1 MAKKQEETTAPKV
14 TSLPLPISETPL
26 VIDLPDGQKIVI
38 GKLQPGSVI
47 EVATWRGTGRPDSRT
62 NRLMMGMNNGET
74 SAAQPDSE
82 QTSSTSQSTQAS
94 DWKTKATFAAKN
106 LVNKTQAFVSQ
117 SLSKLKKE
125 KSVTAQIQPANQE
138 SASALASA
146 SEVDEWLKK
155 VLEQSE
161 KKTAKAL
168 EKKATTPNKAVAP
181 KKATKTV
188 KKTAAKKS
196 KR

>member
-1 MAKKQEETTAPKV
+1 MAKKQEETAAPKV
-14 TSLPLPISETPL
+14 TSLPLPISDTPL

-74 SAAQPDSE
+74 SAAQPSSE
-82 QTSSTSQSTQAS
+82 QTASTSQSTKAS
-94 DWKTKATFAAKN
+94 DWKTKATIAAKN
-106 LVNKTQAFVSQ
+106 LLNQTQSFVSQ
-117 SLSKLKKE
+117 VSSKMKKK
-125 KSVTAQIQPANQE
+125 KSTTAQIQPANQE

-181 KKATKTV
+181 KKATKTA
-188 KKTAAKKS
+188 KKTAPKKS

>member
-14 TSLPLPISETPL
+14 TSLPLPISDTPL

-62 NRLMMGMNNGET
+62 NRLMMGMNNGEV
-74 SAAQPDSE
+74 SAAQPNSE
-82 QTSSTSQSTQAS
+82 QTAGTSQSTQAS
-94 DWKTKATFAAKN
+94 DLKSKALNTRKKLAN
-106 LVNKTQAFVSQ
+106 QTQTFVSQ
-117 SLSKLKKE
+117 LSSQLKKR
-125 KSVTAQIQPANQE
+125 KPAAAKIQPASQE
-138 SASALASA
+138 SASDLASA
-146 SEVDEWLKK
+146 SEVDEWLQK
-155 VLEQSE
+155 VLERSE
-161 KKTAKAL
+161 KRTAKAR
-168 EKKATTPNKAVAP
+168 EQKAAAP

-188 KKTAAKKS
+188 KKTAPKKS

>member
-1 MAKKQEETTAPKV
+1 MAKKQEEMTAPKV
-14 TSLPLPISETPL
+14 TSLPLPISDTPL

-74 SAAQPDSE
+74 STTQPDSE
-82 QTSSTSQSTQAS
+82 QRSETSQTTQANDLKS
-94 DWKTKATFAAKN
+94 KALNIGKKLSN
-106 LVNKTQAFVSQ
+106 QTQTFVSQ
-117 SLSKLKKE
+117 LSSQLKKR
-125 KSVTAQIQPANQE
+125 KPAVAKIQPASQE
-138 SASALASA
+138 SASDLASA
-146 SEVDEWLKK
+146 SEVDEWLQK
-155 VLEQSE
+155 VLERS
-161 KKTAKAL
+161 KKRTAKAR
-168 EKKATTPNKAVAP
+168 EQKAAAP

-188 KKTAAKKS
+188 KKTALKKS

>member
-1 MAKKQEETTAPKV
+1 MAKKQDETTAPKF
-14 TSLPLPISETPL
+14 TSLPLPISDTPL

-74 SAAQPDSE
+74 SAAQPNSE
-82 QTSSTSQSTQAS
+82 QRSEASQTTQAS
-94 DWKTKATFAAKN
+94 DLKSKALNTGKK
-106 LVNKTQAFVSQ
+106 LVNQAQTFVSQ
-117 SLSKLKKE
+117 VSSKLKKE
-125 KSVTAQIQPANQE
+125 KSVTAQIKPANQE
-138 SASALASA
+138 SASALTSA
-146 SEVDEWLKK
+146 SEVDEWLQK
-155 VLEQSE
+155 VLERSE
-161 KKTAKAL
+161 KKSARAL
-168 EKKATTPNKAVAP
+168 NKKAAAP

-188 KKTAAKKS
+188 KKAAPKKS

>member
-14 TSLPLPISETPL
+14 TSLPLPISDTPL

-62 NRLMMGMNNGET
+62 NRLMMGMNNGEA
-74 SAAQPDSE
+74 SAAQPNSE
-82 QTSSTSQSTQAS
+82 QTVGTSQSTQAS
-94 DWKTKATFAAKN
+94 DWKTKATISAKN
-106 LVNKTQAFVSQ
+106 LVSQTQTFVSQ
-117 SLSKLKKE
+117 LSSRLKKE
-125 KSVTAQIQPANQE
+125 KSATAQIQPANQE

-146 SEVDEWLKK
+146 SEVDEWLQK
-155 VLEQSE
+155 VLERSE
-161 KKTAKAL
+161 KKSARTLNKKAL
-168 EKKATTPNKAVAP
+168 AP

-188 KKTAAKKS
+188 KKTAPKKS
-196 KR
+196 NR

>member
-74 SAAQPDSE
+74 SAAQPSSE
-82 QTSSTSQSTQAS
+82 QTASTSQPTQAS
-94 DWKTKATFAAKN
+94 DWKTKATIAAKN

-117 SLSKLKKE
+117 ISSKMKKE
-125 KSVTAQIQPANQE
+125 KSATAQIQPANQE

-155 VLEQSE
+155 VLERSE
-161 KKTAKAL
+161 KKTAKAF
-168 EKKATTPNKAVAP
+168 EKKAAAPNKAVAP
-181 KKATKTV
+181 KKATKTA
-188 KKTAAKKS
+188 KKTAPKKS